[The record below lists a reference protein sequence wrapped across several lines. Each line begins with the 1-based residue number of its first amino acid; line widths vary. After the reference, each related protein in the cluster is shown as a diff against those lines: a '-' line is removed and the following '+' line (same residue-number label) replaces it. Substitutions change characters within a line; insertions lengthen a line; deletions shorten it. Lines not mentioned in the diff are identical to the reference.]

1 MIRPKKIHTRNLIT
15 KENSCGS
22 KIPHPPPITF
32 LMVRP
37 YKTFTTL
44 SMHVLLIDSFLAPR
58 DNFFP
63 REPLDQLEISALPS
77 WNDFRGPSVRAL
89 PHPSRVSPP
98 RACSLFRP
106 LLPSACYAM
115 VLSNFNITF
124 RQVSLNNWLQ
134 TRFLYTGRL
143 PVAHALKGF
152 FLSV

>member
-22 KIPHPPPITF
+22 KIPHPPITF

-77 WNDFRGPSVRAL
+77 
-89 PHPSRVSPP
+89 
-98 RACSLFRP
+98 
-106 LLPSACYAM
+106 
-115 VLSNFNITF
+115 
-124 RQVSLNNWLQ
+124 
-134 TRFLYTGRL
+134 
-143 PVAHALKGF
+143 
-152 FLSV
+152 